1 LGLAAIDVEVNHTMK
16 EYERSVSIRRNHK
29 KLRIDRSMYVDTL
42 RRCGNRPGQEF
53 AAAGCGLMSRASTP
67 FTTPR
72 GLRFFDVF

>member
-1 LGLAAIDVEVNHTMK
+1 MKDRCQFEETTRSCASIDH
-16 EYERSVSIRRNHK
+16 
-29 KLRIDRSMYVDTL
+29 DRSMYVDRCRDCFIFPL

-67 FTTPR
+67 FTTPQ